1 MICLIFS
8 KISTKNSKNSKTQ
21 GVNILER
28 TKYIKFHAK
37 RVRWLLSK
45 LAVNFCYFGCVKCG
59 FHFDSKLKNNWKKFL
74 KGRVGCQKTFEI
86 ELREMDG
93 R

>member
-1 MICLIFS
+1 MYCIH
-8 KISTKNSKNSKTQ
+8 ISNFVKKGT
-21 GVNILER
+21 
-28 TKYIKFHAK
+28 
-37 RVRWLLSK
+37 LLSK
-45 LAVNFCYFGCVKCG
+45 LAVHFCYFGCVKCG
-59 FHFDSKLKNNWKKFL
+59 FHFDSKLKNKLKKFF